1 MQALTTIETLGVSK
15 INDEGKSK
23 EDKDAELLEKVEG
36 LGWSKFVFEEIEW
49 RLEDARADLIS
60 LAKQNS
66 QWRSLIQTVF
76 ILLASISV
84 GLVWIK
90 LNNVA

>member
-1 MQALTTIETLGVSK
+1 MQALEAIETLGMTQV
-15 INDEGKSK
+15 NDQGKSK

-60 LAKQNS
+60 LAK
-66 QWRSLIQTVF
+66 
-76 ILLASISV
+76 
-84 GLVWIK
+84 
-90 LNNVA
+90 